1 MVRASGRPL
10 GLLYL
15 VMVILRVSYGYGY
28 TRGSGR
34 VAIFGTGRVAE
45 MLDPHT
51 YMLYYN
57 IFFILS
63 RL

>member
-1 MVRASGRPL
+1 MMMMHAGHVLHNRKDSSELMQCNGPGRGGGVRLL

-34 VAIFGTGRVAE
+34 VG
-45 MLDPHT
+45 
-51 YMLYYN
+51 
-57 IFFILS
+57 
-63 RL
+63 